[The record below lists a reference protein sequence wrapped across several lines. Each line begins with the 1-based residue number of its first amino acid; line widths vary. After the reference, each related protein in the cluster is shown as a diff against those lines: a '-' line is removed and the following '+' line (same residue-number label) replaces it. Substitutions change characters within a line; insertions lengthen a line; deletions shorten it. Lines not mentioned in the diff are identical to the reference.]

1 MLEAYFCD
9 PKKYLMKN
17 CLTFLFFLV
26 FIVITNAQ
34 ETPDVKSLKEAIQK
48 EKVDSVKIDLC
59 LKIYNS
65 FALTEKDSSIHY
77 FNKALSIANKISY
90 KPQFAEKL
98 FNLGVNFERSNNYE
112 RAISNFQNAVLIYEE
127 LGNLNKVAKTNNY
140 IGYCYINLYA
150 EDKAIEYY
158 LKSLKIY
165 KELNDDNGIAM
176 NYNDIGNLYYEHEN
190 YSNAKKY
197 FQDALTI
204 YEKLKDKSGIASCY
218 TNLGNAFSDDGKL
231 LIGID
236 YYKQSIIIYEELKDQ
251 SGIATN
257 YNNLGDNYIRLK
269 EFKEAQDYFSKSLI
283 IAEKIEDKD
292 LLAVIHLNL
301 ADIYEQENNHN
312 KVISAAKT
320 SLDYAQQIGK
330 LDYELINL
338 RFLANAYEAK
348 GDTRAALDYFKLHDA
363 IKDRLLGTDK
373 NKKVQLFNAL
383 NELEKTYY
391 TITDLSNKN
400 EIAQL
405 KYETEKKISYF
416 LIISIVVFGFFL
428 VLIIHQQSAKKKAFN
443 LLEFRNY
450 QINRMNDEIQVQRDD
465 LKQMNKTKDKFFSI
479 IAHDLKNPFNSIKG
493 FTELMIENNTDYDE
507 EKRLKFLKIIKDST
521 NKASTLLNNL
531 LIWANSQSGNLNYTP
546 QKIELVRH
554 VLDVVSLLEI
564 QAIKKEIEIYNNIDH
579 NISVKADVNMLN
591 TILRN
596 LISNAIKFTKPKGEI
611 KILSN
616 ITNGMVEIS
625 VKDNGVGM
633 LEEDI
638 ENLFSIDVKNT
649 NIGTANEQGSGLGLI
664 LCKDFVERHGGK
676 IWVNSVKDQGSEFVF
691 TIPVWIEEPEN
702 IDSDIIA

>member
-1 MLEAYFCD
+1 
-9 PKKYLMKN
+9 MKN
-17 CLTFLFFLV
+17 HLTFLFFLV
-26 FIVITNAQ
+26 STVFSFAQ
-34 ETPDVKSLKEAIQK
+34 NVVEISNLKEALRK

-65 FALTEKDSSIHY
+65 FTLTEKDSSISY
-77 FNKALSIANKISY
+77 YNQALTIANKISY
-90 KPQFAEKL
+90 KPQLANKL
-98 FNLGVNFERSNNYE
+98 YVLGFNFEMENNFE
-112 RAISNFQNAVLIYEE
+112 RAISNFQNAVLIFEE
-127 LGNLNKVAKTNNY
+127 LENFTKVAKTYNF

-165 KELNDDNGIAM
+165 KELNDDSGIAM
-176 NYNDIGNLYYEHEN
+176 NYNDIGNLYYEQEN
-190 YSNAKKY
+190 YTYAKKY

-204 YEKLKDKSGIASCY
+204 YEKLNDKSGVATCY
-218 TNLGNAFSDDGKL
+218 TNLGNAFSDGGEL
-231 LIGID
+231 ELGLD
-236 YYKQSIIIYEELKDQ
+236 YYKQSIILYEELKDQ
-251 SGIATN
+251 SGVAVN

-269 EFKEAQDYFSKSLI
+269 QYNEAEDYFFKALR
-283 IAEKIEDKD
+283 IAEELVDKE
-292 LLAVIHLNL
+292 LLAIIYLNL
-301 ADIYEQENNHN
+301 ADIYEQEKRHD
-312 KVISAAKT
+312 KVISAAQK
-320 SLDYAQQIGK
+320 SLDYAREVGK
-330 LDYELINL
+330 LDYELDNL
-338 RFLANAYEAK
+338 MFLANAFEAK
-348 GDTRAALDYFKLHDA
+348 GEISIALDYYKQHDTV
-363 IKDRLLGTDK
+363 KDRLLGTDK

-383 NELEKTYY
+383 NELEKTHY

-428 VLIIHQQSAKKKAFN
+428 ILIIHQQSAKKKAYN

-450 QINRMNDEIQVQRDD
+450 QINRMNNEIQVQRDD
-465 LKQMNKTKDKFFSI
+465 LKLMNKTKDKFFSI

-493 FTELMIENNTDYDE
+493 FTELMIENSKEYDE

-521 NKASTLLNNL
+521 NKASILLNNL
-531 LIWANSQSGNLNYTP
+531 LIWANSQSGNLTYTP

-579 NISVKADVNMLN
+579 NLSVKADVNMLN

-611 KILSN
+611 KILSKVN
-616 ITNGMVEIS
+616 DGMVEIS
-625 VKDNGVGM
+625 VKDTGVGM
-633 LEEDI
+633 LQEDVD
-638 ENLFSIDVKNT
+638 NLFSIDVKNT

-664 LCKDFVERHGGK
+664 LCKDFVEKHGGK
-676 IWVNSVKDQGSEFVF
+676 IWVNSVKDEGSEFVF
-691 TIPVWIEEPEN
+691 TIPLWIDETEN
-702 IDSDIIA
+702 IEGIA